1 MTADGQMLVI
11 RHGTLIDGTGR
22 APVPNE
28 ALVVDGN
35 RIRSLGR
42 LPGDVDLRDDRHVT
56 VIDATDRF
64 IMPGL
69 IDAHTHLSYGYPH
82 LRGEGRGRGPTRP
95 ELGVLKAARS
105 GQKVLRAGVTSI
117 SVPGGTWFT
126 DVGVRDAIALGLMEG
141 PRVHCAGR
149 MIITYGS
156 IEDDEPSWVGTPDH
170 GIGVLCNTAA
180 EMVTE
185 VRRQCKHGVNFVKM
199 ADSRSGDVQTL
210 AREEIAAVADE
221 AHRRGARV
229 AIHSRGA
236 GSTRAAAEA
245 GVDWIIHADLATEAD
260 LDAVAAAGIPILP
273 TLTFLA
279 TVIEAGGRY
288 GQDAIQLDVSRMK
301 RHFDGLIRVVE
312 RARARGIRILCGS
325 DTGNNT
331 FMPFGELHAKE
342 LEIFVG
348 YCGFTPM
355 EAIVAA
361 TRDNAFAVGL
371 PDDIGVL
378 AAGRLADIVMLTR
391 DPLADV
397 RTLAGG
403 EHLAC
408 VIKDGRI
415 VDLGDRAGADHPIAF
430 RHART
435 AATGSAT

>member
-1 MTADGQMLVI
+1 MDGGGKTLVI
-11 RHGTLIDGTGR
+11 RNGTLIDGSGR
-22 APVPNE
+22 PPVPNE
-28 ALVVDGN
+28 ALVVEGN
-35 RIRSLGR
+35 RIKSLGR
-42 LPGDVDLRDDRHVT
+42 LPASIQLADDEHVE
-56 VIDATDRF
+56 VIDASGRW

-95 ELGVLKAARS
+95 ELGVVKAAWS
-105 GQKVLRAGVTSI
+105 AQKVLRAGVTSI

-126 DVGVRDAIALGLMEG
+126 DVGVRDAIKLGLIEG
-141 PRVHCAGR
+141 PRIHCAGR

-170 GIGVLCNTAA
+170 GIGVLCNSAS

-185 VRRQCKHGVNFVKM
+185 VRRQCKHGVNFIKM

-210 AREEIAAVADE
+210 AKEEVAAVVQE
-221 AHRRGARV
+221 AHRRHVRV

-273 TLTFLA
+273 TMTFLA
-279 TVIEAGGRY
+279 TVLEAGDRY
-288 GQDAIQLDVSRMK
+288 GQDVIQMDVGRMK
-301 RHFDGLIRVVE
+301 RHFDGVIRVVE
-312 RARARGIRILCGS
+312 RARGLGIRILCGS
-325 DTGNNT
+325 DTGNNA

-371 PDDIGVL
+371 PDDVGVL
-378 AAGRLADIVMLTR
+378 ETGRLADIIILER
-391 DPLADV
+391 DPLADIRV
-397 RTLAGG
+397 LAGG
-403 EHLAC
+403 AHLAC
-408 VIKDGRI
+408 VVKDGK
-415 VDLGDRAGADHPIAF
+415 VVTPAGRATE
-430 RHART
+430 ARPLIL
-435 AATGSAT
+435 S